1 MQSAIYPSSELSEN
15 LRLVNYQEKMKLCMH
30 LAVNKIQ
37 HDVQKLVDN
46 CFIILLDLPMSPIIN
61 SRSIR
66 TLANL

>member
-1 MQSAIYPSSELSEN
+1 MQSAIFPTSELSEN
-15 LRLVNYQEKMKLCMH
+15 LSNGIIKKRWNSVH

-37 HDVQKLVDN
+37 HDVQALVDN
-46 CFIILLDLPMSPIIN
+46 CFLILLDLPMSPIIN